1 MRKEI
6 EKRPAGMMNRWF
18 DDFLSP
24 FEARNGFMTPQMD
37 VDETDSAFVI
47 SADMPGV
54 AKDDIDIDCAG
65 NQIAISAVRRWDNKG
80 EGSEESGQQTYMRSF
95 TLPQGTEAER
105 IEASYADGVLKITV
119 PKNEKFKSRK
129 IEIAEGKSGKKI
141 ISET

>member
-1 MRKEI
+1 MRKDF
-6 EKRPAGMMNRWF
+6 EKRPSGTMNRWF

-24 FEARNGFMTPQMD
+24 FEMRSGFMTPQMD
-37 VDETDSAFVI
+37 VDETDSAFII

-54 AKDDIDIDCAG
+54 SKSDIDIDCAG
-65 NQIAISAVRRWDNKG
+65 NQISISAVRHWNTKG
-80 EGSEESGQQTYMRSF
+80 EESEEQGQQTYQRTF
-95 TLPQGTEAER
+95 TLPQGTETDK

-129 IEIAEGKSGKKI
+129 IEIGEGKSNKKI